1 MLRLTKKIGA
11 IALLYPPRRVRVR
24 DTVKLSAAFFHDESS
39 IAIRSRGDR
48 GGGRAGR
55 GVGKC
60 NSAKKSTE
68 GINLLISDWKLYHL

>member
-39 IAIRSRGDR
+39 IAIRSRGD
-48 GGGRAGR
+48 GGEGRAGR

-68 GINLLISDWKLYHL
+68 GINLLISDWKLFHP

>member
-39 IAIRSRGDR
+39 IAIRGRGM
-48 GGGRAGR
+48 GGGGSAGR

-68 GINLLISDWKLYHL
+68 GINLLISDWKLFHL

>member
-1 MLRLTKKIGA
+1 MLRLTKKTGA

-39 IAIRSRGDR
+39 IAIRGRGD

-68 GINLLISDWKLYHL
+68 GINLLISDWKLFHL